1 MEGCVKNSSNWKL
14 AALLVVLLV
23 GSFGIGYYGMI
34 RFIL

>member
-1 MEGCVKNSSNWKL
+1 VKNSGNWKL
-14 AALLVVLLV
+14 AALLALLLA